1 MTAQRNPQPQLR
13 PYLPADAPVL
23 AAIFQA
29 SIEELAAEDY
39 SEAQLAA
46 WTAWA
51 EDVEA
56 FGRRL
61 ADALTIIATVA
72 GEPAGFASLREDRI
86 DMLYVDPAV
95 AGQGVGSR
103 LLEALEKLAA
113 NRGIRQLSVEASD
126 NAQPFFQRRG
136 FTARTRNS
144 VPRGGE
150 WLGNTTMQK
159 ELPVEQP
166 AARPS

>member
-1 MTAQRNPQPQLR
+1 M
-13 PYLPADAPVL
+13 LPVDAPVL
-23 AAIFQA
+23 AAMFRA
-29 SIEELAAEDY
+29 SIEALAAEDY

-46 WTAWA
+46 WAEAA
-51 EDVEA
+51 EDIDA
-56 FGRRL
+56 FARRL
-61 ADALTIIATVA
+61 AEALTIVATLA
-72 GEPAGFASLREDRI
+72 GEPVGFASLKEEKI
-86 DMLYVDPAV
+86 DMLFVDPDF

-103 LLEALEKLAA
+103 LCEALEKLAA
-113 NRGIRQLSVEASD
+113 NRGVATLSVDASD
-126 NAQPFFQRRG
+126 NALPFFQRRG

-159 ELPVEQP
+159 ALPADPP